1 MLQIHNVRLENFC
14 QHDSLSLDFRGGIT
28 VILGP
33 NGSGKS
39 NLTHGIYGALTG
51 SFNRGPGDAT
61 KCIGLDRDGLCSV
74 QVAGSIHDR
83 PFRIRR
89 EIKRGRDGIG
99 KVSHALW
106 LDEERHKTYKTAG
119 EIEEWLEKETGL
131 SSDILA
137 FFLFPG
143 QKGLSDYFSGRAS
156 ERAEKFAAL
165 CGTRRYRKIREGY
178 MKFLGEDRKRF
189 DNARAKLEF
198 LDDSL
203 RSAETNLQT
212 IDTAITE
219 WKRRTGDSDL
229 KNYLEQLKTELAE
242 IIAEQDRIKETENR
256 LNALTKEYAIR
267 EGQYKQACH
276 DIEESERSLAEI
288 AKRQQAS
295 SEHHAQTQKV
305 LNDEIGDETYEQR
318 VNRLSASVQANEK
331 RALLERNIAETDAEL
346 AAVPH
351 AQPIDE
357 AENLKLR
364 TELDTVL
371 ARLGSLGSEL
381 ATLEAVIPLLDTF
394 GPGERSCACPFCGA
408 EPAHWKNDID
418 HFRTRKEEL
427 LRERTGLVAR
437 QNDLETWLGD
447 MDKKRQQY
455 ESDKRQ
461 RIRLET
467 LRERQADEL
476 TTCPAYDQ
484 EAPACLA
491 RLEKLRHDLMQ
502 LETVLP
508 ELESQAKREMIQL
521 AEKRNLKQEFY
532 ETLRRL
538 AVARETILAT
548 MPGREERTRL
558 NETAQ
563 RLEDEIDR
571 IGEVARHLSALEG
584 SRTESLRQRD
594 DLARQRR
601 EYALIADEGGPT
613 ERWLDRCE
621 SALDW
626 FHHDRLPRLIHKS
639 FLDKLVRVVNG
650 NLAGFR
656 NPFEVRVNEDVS
668 FDIRFPDGETRESK
682 ALSVGESDLL
692 GISFLGAINLTSAQ
706 KLGIMVIDE
715 PTASLDA
722 DNLVS
727 LFHVLEQWKKDMIRQ
742 NRQLIIVTHVEE
754 MAAIADTVFR
764 LAPKEERFTQAG
776 NFFLAT

>member
-14 QHDSLSLDFRGGIT
+14 QHDALSLDFRGGIT

-39 NLTHGIYGALTG
+39 NLTHGIYAALTG

-61 KCIGLDRDGLCSV
+61 KCIGLDRDGPCSV

-89 EIKRGRDGIG
+89 EIRRGRDGTG

-106 LDEERHKTYKTAG
+106 LDEDIHKTYKTAG
-119 EIEEWLEKETGL
+119 EIDEWLEKGTGL

-137 FFLFPG
+137 FFLFP
-143 QKGLSDYFSGRAS
+143 GRAS

-178 MKFLGEDRKRF
+178 MKLLGEDRKRYE
-189 DNARAKLEF
+189 NARVKLDF
-198 LDDSL
+198 LDDAL
-203 RSAETNLQT
+203 RSAETHLHT
-212 IDTAITE
+212 IDTAIAE
-219 WKRRTGDSDL
+219 LQKQIGGADL
-229 KNYLEQLKTELAE
+229 KNYSEQLKTELAE
-242 IIAEQDRIKETENR
+242 LTAAQDRIKETENR
-256 LNALTKEYAIR
+256 LDTLTKEYAIR
-267 EGQYKQACH
+267 EGQYRQACH
-276 DIEESERSLAEI
+276 DGEESERLLAEI
-288 AKRQQAS
+288 AERQKVS
-295 SEHHAQTQKV
+295 SEHRARIQHV

-318 VNRLSASVQANEK
+318 VDRLSASVQANEK
-331 RALLERNIAETDAEL
+331 RALLERTIAETDAEL
-346 AAVPH
+346 AAVP
-351 AQPIDE
+351 QTRPIDP

-371 ARLGSLGSEL
+371 ARIGSLGSEL

-394 GPGERSCACPFCGA
+394 GPGERSCNCPFCGA

-418 HFRTRKEEL
+418 HFRTRQEEL
-427 LRERTGLVAR
+427 LQERTGRTVR
-437 QNDLETWLGD
+437 KGDLETRLRDLEGQQ
-447 MDKKRQQY
+447 KQY
-455 ESDKRQ
+455 ESDQRQ
-461 RIRLET
+461 RTRLQV
-467 LRERQADEL
+467 LRERQAVEL
-476 TTCPAYDQ
+476 AACPACDP
-484 EAPACLA
+484 EASARLA

-508 ELESQAKREMIQL
+508 ELTAQAERETSQL
-521 AEKRNLKQEFY
+521 AGKQQRKQEMR

-538 AVARETILAT
+538 ESETQTLQT
-548 MPGREERTRL
+548 EMPRPEEVERW
-558 NETAQ
+558 NDSAQ
-563 RLEDEIDR
+563 RLTGEIDR
-571 IGEVARHLSALEG
+571 IDGVLRKLAEREC
-584 SRTESLRQRD
+584 SRTESIRQRD

-626 FHHDRLPRLIHKS
+626 FHHDRLPRLIHKA
-639 FLDKLVRVVNG
+639 FLDLLVKTVNR
-650 NLAGFR
+650 NLVGFR
-656 NPFEVRVNEDVS
+656 NPFAVRVNEDVS
-668 FDIRFPDGETRESK
+668 FDVRFPDGETRESK

-727 LFHVLEQWKKDMIRQ
+727 LFQVLDEWKKDMVRQ

-764 LAPKEERFTQAG
+764 LPPRPDRILSA
-776 NFFLAT
+776 